1 MTMPTARNMM
11 KVNID
16 TPGEL
21 GVKWMTTGQI
31 ATLLGVSQRM
41 VSRWIDEGRLIGIRL
56 PGSRERRVHPDVLR
70 EFQRYYGF
78 DRARGM
84 RE

>member
-1 MTMPTARNMM
+1 MAKARNMI

-16 TPGEL
+16 SPGEL
-21 GVKWMTTGQI
+21 GIKWMTTGQI
-31 ATLLGVSQRM
+31 AKRLGVSQRM
-41 VSRWIDEGRLIGIRL
+41 AARWIDEGRLIGIRL
-56 PGSRERRVHPDVLR
+56 PGSRERRVHPDVLA
-70 EFQRYYGF
+70 EFQRHYGF